1 MSENSYL
8 ITLLQKD
15 NQTIIAYEL
24 DDEGNYTGVQHTT
37 SFFAKANSKW
47 KFTVIP
53 DKYHEDYWIYIIQS
67 DHQTIKVRDNSN
79 YHDYRAGVL
88 VSYPDDDKLTLV
100 QAGGMDNS
108 IYPETQYDTI
118 TEDPHDRYKYLVV
131 NQNCRIFA
139 TLATDMYNETDYH
152 TVSIIKVKHQTIVF
166 TYRNKKYYDDTIV
179 QDNEDYTI
187 ELLADEGYTA
197 KSLIVNGKTV
207 NSLKYTG
214 KTTSN
219 LTISAVSVET
229 KSSYLELTFKEFDSS
244 VERLNNSDGK
254 LIVGR
259 LGTTTSESG
268 EINPD
273 VKKCTINITQPKD
286 AILHVWTPRK
296 QGGIDHTS
304 TFTVPVNTTFEAE
317 LIGNSGVLPGEIC
330 ITSEK
335 STDNTNELNYVYQ
348 YKAYKIK
355 DTAMKFGNKDNDLYA
370 SSLFDRNNLLYRGYT
385 SNSKI
390 SSNDFIEP
398 YIPKY
403 YSFDYFFG
411 YFDELEG
418 SKVSNKSITIKNS
431 SKKLTLR
438 ILGYNLFRM
447 SRKFTT
453 KTGRWVI
460 GFNED
465 STIDIKSITLN
476 FIDKDQ
482 NALSSITNFK
492 YYNTIDGDSNNSNNV
507 KLYASNTLNSGIDS
521 TFLYLLNN
529 IDKAVN
535 VIPIIEVNT

>member
-37 SFFAKANSKW
+37 SFFANANSKW
-47 KFTVIP
+47 KFAVIP

-67 DHQTIKVRDNSN
+67 DHQTIKVKDNSN

-207 NSLKYTG
+207 NSIKYTG

-268 EINPD
+268 EISPD
-273 VKKCTINITQPKD
+273 VKKCTISIKQPEN
-286 AILHVWTPRK
+286 ATLHVWTPRK
-296 QGGIDHTS
+296 QGGTDHTS

-335 STDNTNELNYVYQ
+335 STDTTNELNYVYQ

-355 DTAMKFGNKDNDLYA
+355 DTAMKFGTKDNDLYI

-418 SKVSNKSITIKNS
+418 SKVSNKSITIKDS

-453 KTGRWVI
+453 KSGRWII

-482 NALSSITNFK
+482 NVLSSITNFK